1 MSKHR
6 VPLAAAAGVFLIHLI
21 GNPHYGFFR
30 DELYFIICGQHPAWG
45 YVDQPPVVPLL
56 AAGSQLFGHSLILL
70 RAVAALFSG
79 ASIYV
84 TCLLIAEM
92 GGGTFAQILGATV
105 AFFCPVLMNFGM
117 KVSTDMPGLLLWPL
131 AALLVL
137 RMARGADP
145 RLWLAVGAAIGIAME
160 SKYTV
165 LFFAV
170 AMLGGL
176 LLVPERRTLRTP
188 WFAAGFAVALIL
200 TAPNALWQ
208 AAHAFPMYTLL
219 ENGVHGKNVIVG
231 PLQYLLQELLITNLF
246 LAPIWILGLIYLL
259 RAANLRFLAYTY
271 ILLIAMMIALHGKHY
286 YPGDVYPIPI
296 AAGAVA
302 IASWTRRLRFV
313 RTIGFAYV
321 VLGGLVFL
329 PFSLPVLSET
339 QMIAYQSSLLQAL
352 HLQRASL
359 ATEQQRRQPELP
371 PDWAD
376 MHGWPQMAATVQQ
389 LYEALPP
396 AQRAQT
402 VVVAQDYG
410 QASAIAFFAPNVPV
424 VSGHNQYWLWGTRGF
439 SGSSVIDLGGNCG
452 AGRHLFKH
460 TQRLATFSAPYV
472 MPYENNLPIMLC
484 RNLRVPL
491 AQLWPK
497 LRHYI

>member
-1 MSKHR
+1 MTKHR
-6 VPLAAAAGVFLIHLI
+6 LPLVAAAIAFLVHLI

-56 AAGSQLFGHSLILL
+56 AAGSQLFGHSLFLL

-92 GGGTFAQILGATV
+92 GGEAFAQIFGATV

-117 KVSTDMPGLLLWPL
+117 KVSTDMPGLVLWPL
-131 AALLVL
+131 AGLLVL
-137 RMARGADP
+137 RIARGAEP
-145 RLWLAVGAAIGIAME
+145 RLWLAVGAIFGAAME

-165 LFFAV
+165 FFFAV
-170 AMLGGL
+170 ALLGGL

-188 WFAAGFAVALIL
+188 WLAAGVGVAVIVTL
-200 TAPNALWQ
+200 PNAIWQ
-208 AAHAFPMYTLL
+208 AAHRFPMYTLL
-219 ENGVHGKNVIVG
+219 ENGAHGKNLIVG
-231 PLQYLLQELLITNLF
+231 PLQYLIQEILITNLF

-259 RAANLRFLAYTY
+259 RAGGLRFLGYAYL
-271 ILLIAMMIALHGKHY
+271 LLIAMMIVLHGKHY
-286 YPGDVYPIPI
+286 YPGDIYPIPI

-302 IASWTRRLRFV
+302 IASWTQRLRLV
-313 RTIGFAYV
+313 RAIGFAYV

-329 PFSLPVLSET
+329 PFALPVLSET

-359 ATEQQRRQPELP
+359 ATERQRRRPELP

-376 MHGWPQMAATVQQ
+376 MHGWPQMAATLER
-389 LYEALPP
+389 LYDSLPP
-396 AQRAQT
+396 AVRLKT

-410 QASAIAFFAPNVPV
+410 QASAIAFFTPNVPV

-439 SGSSVIDLGGNCG
+439 NGSSVIDLGGDCG
-452 AGRHLFKH
+452 ASRHLFKH
-460 TQRLATFSAPYV
+460 AKRLGTFSAPYV
-472 MPYENNLPIMLC
+472 MPYENDLPIMLC
-484 RNLRVPL
+484 SNLRVPL

-497 LRHYI
+497 LQHYN